1 MTSFNVST
9 PQQLEFI
16 CFDTIRK
23 QFILEQKELESIPA
37 SQLLLKEKR
46 YIALPKIGRDK
57 KRQALYL
64 YDIVVNGDG
73 ERFYL
78 DSSGY
83 AFQFRSLDRVNPLTL
98 EYHPESEPIMLKVGS
113 VLLLDTDVNG

>member
-23 QFILEQKELESIPA
+23 QFILEQKELDSIPA
-37 SQLLLKEKR
+37 SQLLPKEKR

-57 KRQALYL
+57 KQQSLYL

-83 AFQFRSLDRVNPLTL
+83 DFQFKSLDRVSPLTL

-113 VLLLDTDVNG
+113 VLLLNLEAK

>member
-23 QFILEQKELESIPA
+23 QFILEQKELDSIPT
-37 SQLLLKEKR
+37 SQLLPKEKR

-57 KRQALYL
+57 KQQSLYL

-78 DSSGY
+78 DSSGH
-83 AFQFRSLDRVNPLTL
+83 AFQFKSLDRVNPLTL

-113 VLLLDTDVNG
+113 VLLLNVEAK